1 LEGDKMDYIEG
12 IQKLKKEKG
21 ALILAHYYQNEEIKA
36 LADYIGD
43 SYYLSK
49 IAKESLSEFIVF
61 CGVNF
66 MAESAKILSP
76 NKRVF
81 IPVKDAGCIMA
92 DMVNSTDLL
101 ELKSKYDDVA
111 IVTYIN
117 SSTEVKAIS
126 DVIVTSSNAQKI
138 VSKIKNKNIIFAPD
152 RNLGSYIGE
161 QIEDKNMILWQGF
174 CPIHESVAIEEVIKF
189 REKYSNSI
197 VLTHPECQK
206 EIRDIST
213 YVGSTSGILAEANK
227 YTNKDILIVT
237 EEGMISDLKNDNPN
251 NNRYHTF
258 TDRMICCNMKKI
270 KVEDL
275 YLALL
280 EEKEEIFIE
289 NDLIRKASVALNK
302 MHELAN

>member
-1 LEGDKMDYIEG
+1 MNFEKKINE
-12 IQKLKKEKG
+12 LKKEKG
-21 ALILAHYYQNEEIKA
+21 AVVLAHYYQDEKIKA
-36 LADYIGD
+36 LADFVGD

-49 IAKESLSEFIVF
+49 VAKELESEFIVF

-81 IPVKDAGCIMA
+81 IPVKDAGCVMA
-92 DMVNSTDLL
+92 DMVDTQGLL
-101 ELKSKYDDVA
+101 ELKAKHEDVVL
-111 IVTYIN
+111 VTYIN

-126 DVIVTSSNAQKI
+126 DVIVTSSNAKKV
-138 VSKIKNKNIIFAPD
+138 VSKIKSKNIIFAPD

-174 CPIHESVAIEEVIKF
+174 CPIHERVDIEEVISF
-189 REKYSNSI
+189 REKYPNGA

-206 EIRDIST
+206 NIRDIST
-213 YVGSTSGILAEANK
+213 YVGSTSGILAKANK
-227 YTNKDILIVT
+227 YKDTDILIVT
-237 EEGMISDLKNDNPN
+237 EEGILSDLKNNNPFS
-251 NNRYHTF
+251 NRYHTF
-258 TDRMICCNMKKI
+258 KDKMICCNMKKI
-270 KVEDL
+270 QLEDL

-280 EEKEEIFIE
+280 EEKEEIFIDE
-289 NDLIRKASVALNK
+289 KLIRKASNALNK

>member
-1 LEGDKMDYIEG
+1 MDYIEG
-12 IQKLKKEKG
+12 IQKFKKEKG

-197 VLTHPECQK
+197 ILTHPECQK

>member
-1 LEGDKMDYIEG
+1 MDYIEG